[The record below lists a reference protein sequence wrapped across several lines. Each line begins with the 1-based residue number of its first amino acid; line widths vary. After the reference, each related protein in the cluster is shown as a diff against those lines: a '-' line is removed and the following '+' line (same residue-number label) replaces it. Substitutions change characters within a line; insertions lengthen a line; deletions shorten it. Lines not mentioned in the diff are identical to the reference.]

1 MARGVIRLPELTLQ
15 LVGRV
20 QEPRR
25 SLPRLRRIE
34 DEQGEDFGKRLRGRF
49 IPGNGGWFERQ
60 ILGRLMERYF
70 RVRKDIG
77 DFFKF
82 LSNEALNSI
91 FILERKKMFT
101 KYL

>member
-1 MARGVIRLPELTLQ
+1 M
-15 LVGRV
+15 
-20 QEPRR
+20 
-25 SLPRLRRIE
+25 PRLRRIE

-82 LSNEALNSI
+82 LSDEALKSI